1 MTTMTF
7 TRLIVGINRL
17 LLLVIPILNRMTITN
32 YFILAMKTFIKLL
45 STSTTI
51 QTSKASEVNMTQTIQ
66 LAGLTINQNLYDFI
80 EREALPDTGIAS
92 AHFWQSFAKIIN
104 DLSGENAQLLA
115 KRDDLQAQIDTWHK
129 DNFGDKFSFA
139 NYKQFLADIGYLS
152 PVVDDF
158 SISTENVD
166 AELATIAG
174 PQLVVPIMNA
184 RFALNAVNARWGS
197 LYDALYGTDV
207 ISSEDGAEKAGAYNP
222 ARGAKVISYAKNFLD
237 QAIPLVNGSHQ
248 DAIAYHFNEQQ
259 LMVSLANGE
268 QSPLK
273 ESSAFIGFTG
283 SINQP
288 NTLAFKHNG
297 LHLELVFDA
306 DSVIGKS
313 EPSTLSDIL
322 LESALTTIMDCED
335 SVAAVDGD
343 DKVVAYRNWLGLMQ
357 GTLTEEINK
366 NGQAFTR
373 KMNDDRSYQSLS
385 GDSIQLKGRSL
396 MFVRNVGHLMTNNA
410 IIDEQGREV
419 PEGIMDAVITSM
431 LALHDLKGNGKL
443 SNSNEASIY
452 IVKPKMHG
460 PEEVQFADT
469 LFARVEDALSLPRNT
484 IKMGIMD
491 EERRTSVNLKNC
503 IHAAKERVVFIN
515 TGFLDRTGDEIHT
528 SMAAGPMARKAEI
541 KLTPWIGAY
550 ENNNVDVGLACGFSQ
565 KAQIGKGMWPI
576 PDQMANMIATKI
588 NHVEAGA
595 NTAWVPSP
603 TAATLHALH
612 YHRIDVFAL
621 QKDLMLRTS
630 ANLDDIL
637 TIPLATDTNWSDAEI
652 TEELD
657 NNAQGI
663 LGYVVRWIDQGI
675 GCSKVPDINDVG
687 LMEDRATLR
696 ISSQHIANWLQHGIC
711 SQEQVQASLEK
722 MAKIVDGQNASDPSY
737 QAMSDDFANSIAFK
751 AASSLVFAG
760 AEQPSGYTEPLLH
773 QCRLDKK
780 QELANNK

>member
-1 MTTMTF
+1 MSK
-7 TRLIVGINRL
+7 
-17 LLLVIPILNRMTITN
+17 ITE
-32 YFILAMKTFIKLL
+32 L
-45 STSTTI
+45 
-51 QTSKASEVNMTQTIQ
+51 E
-66 LAGLTINQNLYDFI
+66 GLKINQNLFDFI
-80 EREALPDTGIAS
+80 EQKALPKTGISS
-92 AHFWQSFAKIIN
+92 AHFWQSFAKIIH

-115 KRDDLQAQIDTWHK
+115 KREDLQTQIDEWHQA
-129 DNFGDKFSFA
+129 NFGDKFNFA
-139 NYKQFLADIGYLS
+139 NYKQFLTDIGYLA

-158 SISTENVD
+158 AISTENVD

-184 RFALNAVNARWGS
+184 RFAINAVNARWGS
-197 LYDALYGTDV
+197 LYDALYGTDA
-207 ISSEDGAEKAGAYNP
+207 ISNEGGAEKTVSYNP
-222 ARGAKVISYAKNFLD
+222 VRGNKVIAFAKDFLD
-237 QAIPLVNGSHQ
+237 QAIPLTNASHQ
-248 DAIAYHFNEQQ
+248 QAVAYHLNEQQ

-268 QSPLK
+268 QTSLQSA
-273 ESSAFIGFTG
+273 EAFIGYTG
-283 SINQP
+283 SITAP
-288 NTLAFKHNG
+288 STLAFKHNG
-297 LHLELVFDA
+297 LHFELVFDN
-306 DSVIGKS
+306 SSEIGKS
-313 EPSTLSDIL
+313 DPAGLSDVL

-335 SVAAVDGD
+335 SVAAVDGE
-343 DKVVAYRNWLGLMQ
+343 DKVLAYSNWLGLMQ
-357 GTLTEEINK
+357 GNLTEKISK
-366 NGQAFTR
+366 NGQEFTR
-373 KMNDDRSYQSLS
+373 KMNSDRNYQTLS
-385 GDSIQLKGRSL
+385 GETTSVKGRSL

-410 IIDEQGREV
+410 IIDNQNREV
-419 PEGIMDAVITSM
+419 PEGIMDAMITS
-431 LALHDLKGNGKL
+431 LIALHDIKGNGEL

-460 PEEVQFADT
+460 PEEVKFADT

-484 IKMGIMD
+484 VKMGIMD

-503 IHAAKERVVFIN
+503 IHAAKARVVFIN

-528 SMAAGPMARKAEI
+528 SMAAGPMARKADI

-621 QKDLMLRTS
+621 QQELAQRES
-630 ANLDDIL
+630 ASLDDIL
-637 TIPLATDTNWSDAEI
+637 TIPLATDTNWSDTEI
-652 TEELD
+652 SQELD

-663 LGYVVRWIDQGI
+663 LGYVVRWIDHGV

-696 ISSQHIANWLQHGIC
+696 ISSQHIANWLHHGIC
-711 SQEQVQASLEK
+711 TQAQVQASLEK
-722 MAKIVDGQNASDPSY
+722 MAKIVDSQNANDASY
-737 QAMSDDFANSIAFK
+737 QAMSDDFTSSIAFE
-751 AASSLVFAG
+751 AASALVFSG
-760 AEQPSGYTEPLLH
+760 VKQPSGYTEPLLH
-773 QCRLDKK
+773 QFRLDKK
-780 QELANNK
+780 KQLSAQ

>member
-1 MTTMTF
+1 
-7 TRLIVGINRL
+7 
-17 LLLVIPILNRMTITN
+17 
-32 YFILAMKTFIKLL
+32 
-45 STSTTI
+45 
-51 QTSKASEVNMTQTIQ
+51 MTQTVK
-66 LAGLTINQNLYDFI
+66 LAGLTINQDLFDFI
-80 EREALPDTGIAS
+80 EHEALPESGIS
-92 AHFWQSFAKIIN
+92 SSHFWQNFAKIIN
-104 DLSGENAQLLA
+104 DLSGDNAKLLT
-115 KRDDLQAQIDTWHK
+115 KRDELQTQIDNWHQ
-129 DNFGDKFSFA
+129 DNFGDKFNFS
-139 NYKQFLADIGYLS
+139 NYKQFLTDIGYLA

-207 ISSEDGAEKAGAYNP
+207 ISSENGAEKAGAYNP
-222 ARGAKVISYAKNFLD
+222 VRGEKVIRYAKEYLN
-237 QAIPLVNGSHQ
+237 QAIPLINGSHQ
-248 DAIAYHFNEQQ
+248 DVVAYHLNEQQ
-259 LMVSLANGE
+259 LMVSLSNGE
-268 QSPLK
+268 QSSLQNAD
-273 ESSAFIGFTG
+273 AFIGFTG

-288 NTLAFKHNG
+288 NTIVFKHNG

-306 DSVIGKS
+306 TSDIGKAD
-313 EPSTLSDIL
+313 PSTLSDII

-335 SVAAVDGD
+335 SVAAVDGE
-343 DKVVAYRNWLGLMQ
+343 DKVIAYRNWLGLMK
-357 GTLTEEINK
+357 GNLTENISK
-366 NGQAFTR
+366 GGQEFTR
-373 KMNDDRSYQSLS
+373 KMNDDRNYQSLS
-385 GDSIQLKGRSL
+385 GDTVTLKGRSL
-396 MFVRNVGHLMTNNA
+396 MFVRNVGHLMTNSA
-410 IIDEQGREV
+410 IVDNQDLEI
-419 PEGIMDAVITSM
+419 PEGILDAMITS
-431 LALHDLKGNGKL
+431 LIALHDLKGNGQR
-443 SNSNEASIY
+443 SNSNEGSIY

-460 PEEVQFADT
+460 PDEVKFADT

-528 SMAAGPMARKAEI
+528 SMAAGPMARKADI

-550 ENNNVDVGLACGFSQ
+550 ENNNVDIGLACGFSQ

-612 YHRIDVFAL
+612 YHRVDVFSL
-621 QKDLMLRTS
+621 QQDLMQRES
-630 ANLDDIL
+630 ASLDDIL
-637 TIPLATDTNWSDAEI
+637 TIPLAKDTNWSTDEI

-696 ISSQHIANWLQHGIC
+696 ISSQHIANWLHHGIC
-711 SQEQVQASLEK
+711 TQEQVQASLEK
-722 MAKIVDGQNASDPSY
+722 MAKIVDGQNINDPSY
-737 QAMSDDFANSIAFK
+737 QAMSDDFTSSIAFK
-751 AASSLVFAG
+751 AASSLVFCG
-760 AEQPSGYTEPLLH
+760 AKQPSGYTEPLLH
-773 QCRLDKK
+773 QFRLDKK
-780 QELANNK
+780 ASQNS